1 MSKFHAIELAIT
13 LATRQRDALAQ
24 KHAQAIRSLEF
35 GKNQLAQLTG
45 YAADTDARW
54 STGGTAV
61 GLSGELIRHHY
72 QFMDRLQNAVQMQ
85 TGVLTNLEA
94 QVQAAHKA
102 LLQAEYK
109 LAGFGKVLQSRK
121 AEHEGVL
128 ARREQ
133 RMTDEFA
140 AQRHARNGAVRI
152 GETV

>member
-1 MSKFHAIELAIT
+1 MSKFHAIELAIA

-24 KHAQAIRSLEF
+24 KHAQAIRNLEF
-35 GKNQLAQLTG
+35 GKSQLLQLTG

-72 QFMDRLQNAVQMQ
+72 QFMERLQSAVQMQ
-85 TGVLTNLEA
+85 TGVLANLEA
-94 QVQAAHKA
+94 QVDTAHQA

-109 LAGFGKVLQSRK
+109 LAGFGKVLNTRK
-121 AEHEGVL
+121 AQQEGVL